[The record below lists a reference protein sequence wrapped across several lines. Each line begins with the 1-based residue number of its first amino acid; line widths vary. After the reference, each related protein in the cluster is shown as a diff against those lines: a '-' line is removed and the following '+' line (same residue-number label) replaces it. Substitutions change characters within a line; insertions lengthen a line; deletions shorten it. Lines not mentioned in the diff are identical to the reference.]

1 MRFRTKNVK
10 LPKNRNLNSSVALW
24 APAHPFDK
32 IGMLVLP
39 KVKKKK
45 GFPSNVVLIKKKKIY
60 EDQWTNIEKDF
71 DSSE

>member
-1 MRFRTKNVK
+1 M
-10 LPKNRNLNSSVALW
+10 ALW

-32 IGMLVLP
+32 IVMLVLR
-39 KVKKKK
+39 KKKN

-60 EDQWTNIEKDF
+60 EDKWTNIEKDF